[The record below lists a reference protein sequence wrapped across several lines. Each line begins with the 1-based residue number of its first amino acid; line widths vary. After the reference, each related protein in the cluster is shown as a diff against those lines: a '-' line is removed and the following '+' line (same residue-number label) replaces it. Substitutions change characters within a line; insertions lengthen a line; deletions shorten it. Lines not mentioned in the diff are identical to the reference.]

1 MSEKEPPEVS
11 VGGGL
16 DQKSANYGLSAK
28 CGPWLVSIK
37 FCWQTAMPTHFYI
50 TYGAFT
56 TRVQLSCPDR
66 DRLTQKAE
74 LLYSWPFG
82 AWCRGVRAELGA
94 QEEVRLWGN

>member
-1 MSEKEPPEVS
+1 MWPLACFNKVLLAHSY
-11 VGGGL
+11 
-16 DQKSANYGLSAK
+16 A
-28 CGPWLVSIK
+28 
-37 FCWQTAMPTHFYI
+37 THFYI

-66 DRLTQKAE
+66 DQLTQKAE
-74 LLYSWPFG
+74 LSYPWPFA